1 MVDVMASDKKQTRY
15 AAEKEAKA
23 TQGMTAAAENHE
35 TWLGARKLKAVLINS
50 ITAVGSLFQIWDIN
64 GDGTIS
70 KDEFQQAVN
79 ALDIRVSQKACDKV
93 FDEFDPDGSGTVSYT
108 EFLRF
113 ALRDALAKSSTR
125 VMDLFKGI
133 DSDGSGEVNAEEFR
147 KAVKSLGFEV
157 PRDLCDSVFD
167 TMDADKSGSLSFK
180 ELNRQLRQGASI
192 TLGKK
197 LRVGGERIRVS
208 ATERNR
214 PSELDPEYHPPP
226 GSTRRRPSNPEVLG
240 PFKVPT
246 ELPKMSVEQMDALMQ
261 PSESPVAFA
270 TQPASL
276 TRTTSVFAMP
286 GGGRVGRLSVH
297 TAEQLEVGQRAAT
310 AIGSPRAFACPTLIG
325 GGGAPRPHH
334 QNFAG
339 FAKNGFVVCDERRRN
354 SIMDQRMA
362 IARQRI
368 RGPPLVYKQKRLSGF
383 YGAPWREELPA
394 IDRTTGLPFITTSTF
409 KMKY

>member
-1 MVDVMASDKKQTRY
+1 M
-15 AAEKEAKA
+15 
-23 TQGMTAAAENHE
+23 
-35 TWLGARKLKAVLINS
+35 
-50 ITAVGSLFQIWDIN
+50 GSHFFQIWDIN

-192 TLGKK
+192 TLCKK

-261 PSESPVAFA
+261 PSESPVANA
-270 TQPASL
+270 RVASRPAKC
-276 TRTTSVFAMP
+276 A
-286 GGGRVGRLSVH
+286 
-297 TAEQLEVGQRAAT
+297 
-310 AIGSPRAFACPTLIG
+310 
-325 GGGAPRPHH
+325 
-334 QNFAG
+334 
-339 FAKNGFVVCDERRRN
+339 
-354 SIMDQRMA
+354 
-362 IARQRI
+362 
-368 RGPPLVYKQKRLSGF
+368 
-383 YGAPWREELPA
+383 
-394 IDRTTGLPFITTSTF
+394 
-409 KMKY
+409 

>member
-1 MVDVMASDKKQTRY
+1 
-15 AAEKEAKA
+15 
-23 TQGMTAAAENHE
+23 
-35 TWLGARKLKAVLINS
+35 
-50 ITAVGSLFQIWDIN
+50 
-64 GDGTIS
+64 
-70 KDEFQQAVN
+70 
-79 ALDIRVSQKACDKV
+79 
-93 FDEFDPDGSGTVSYT
+93 
-108 EFLRF
+108 
-113 ALRDALAKSSTR
+113 
-125 VMDLFKGI
+125 
-133 DSDGSGEVNAEEFR
+133 
-147 KAVKSLGFEV
+147 
-157 PRDLCDSVFD
+157 
-167 TMDADKSGSLSFK
+167 
-180 ELNRQLRQGASI
+180 
-192 TLGKK
+192 
-197 LRVGGERIRVS
+197 
-208 ATERNR
+208 
-214 PSELDPEYHPPP
+214 
-226 GSTRRRPSNPEVLG
+226 
-240 PFKVPT
+240 
-246 ELPKMSVEQMDALMQ
+246 MSVEQMDALMQ

-409 KMKY
+409 KMNY